1 MPRKYKPVPEYFQRN
16 DPHYNSKVVMRFVN
30 SLMYD
35 GNKATAMKVFYHALD
50 AIKEKITDKDPL
62 DVFLQAIENVK
73 PRVET
78 KSRRVGG
85 ATYQVPV
92 QVKPKRQISL
102 AMKWVL
108 GAARSKKGRPI
119 HVRLADEFI
128 AAFRQEGE
136 AIKKRDDTHKMAESN
151 RAFAHLAF

>member
-16 DPHYNSKVVMRFVN
+16 DPRYNSKVAMRFVN
-30 SLMYD
+30 SLMY
-35 GNKATAMKVFYHALD
+35 GGGKATAMKVFYRALD
-50 AIKEKITDKDPL
+50 VIKEKVGDKEPL

-119 HVRLADEFI
+119 HTRLADEFI

>member
-16 DPHYNSKVVMRFVN
+16 DPRFNNKIVMRFVN
-30 SLMYD
+30 SLMYC
-35 GNKATAMKVFYHALD
+35 GEKATALKVFYASLA
-50 AIKEKITDKDPL
+50 AIKEKVADKEPL

-108 GAARSKKGRPI
+108 QAARGKKGRPI
-119 HVRLADEFI
+119 FQRLADELV
-128 AAFRQEGE
+128 AAFRNEGE
-136 AIKKRDDTHKMAESN
+136 SIKKRDDVHKMAESN
-151 RAFAHLAF
+151 RAFAHLAY

>member
-1 MPRKYKPVPEYFQRN
+1 MPRKYKPVPDYFLRT
-16 DPHYNSKVVMRFVN
+16 DPRYNSRVVMRFVN
-30 SLMYD
+30 SLMIC
-35 GNKATAMKVFYHALD
+35 GNKATALRVFYRSLEAV
-50 AIKEKITDKDPL
+50 KEKVQDKDPL

-108 GAARSKKGRPI
+108 GSARGKKGRPI
-119 HVRLADEFI
+119 HVRLADEFV
-128 AAFRQEGE
+128 AAFRNEGE

>member
-16 DPHYNSKVVMRFVN
+16 DPRFNNKVVMRFVN
-30 SLMYD
+30 SLMSA
-35 GNKATAMKVFYHALD
+35 GNKATALRVFYRALETV
-50 AIKEKITDKDPL
+50 KEKVGDKEPL
-62 DVFLQAIENVK
+62 DVFLQGLENVK

-92 QVKPKRQISL
+92 QVKPKRQVSL
-102 AMKWVL
+102 AMKWIL
-108 GAARSKKGRPI
+108 TAARSKKGRPI
-119 HVRLADEFI
+119 HTRLADEI
-128 AAFRQEGE
+128 VSAFRNEGE